1 MTEAHEPTSVD
12 RSVDGPMAPT
22 TIPSS
27 PHGDP
32 VPEISHENSKAL
44 REMMTIAI
52 PSVATM
58 TSYTIMAFVDKFMV
72 KDIGEDPVY
81 IAAQSN
87 GSMFVWMFMAYVLG
101 MNGVINSFVSQNLG
115 AGKPERGAAY
125 VWNGLWIGLLYFFVL
140 MAPMY
145 WLLPGFFAEPWMFG
159 KDAELASL
167 STDYAQI
174 VLIGGVFVIGARSLH
189 HYFYGM
195 HRAKVV
201 LVSAIVGNLTN
212 VFMNLL
218 LIFGETG
225 MPVPEGWLGSYI
237 IGPISEPMAWL
248 ATSMGIEAM
257 GLKGAAIGTVAG
269 SAAEFVIPLILFLSP
284 KYARLF
290 GTRKAWRASA
300 KCFKDLF
307 RVGAAPGFMFINEMA
322 CWTIL
327 MVWLVPR
334 GGEAV
339 GDDPVLHNTVGWIA
353 LQYMHLSFMPA
364 VGISIATQAMVGK
377 AMGMGRPDIALART
391 MLAMKITLGYMGL
404 CALCFVV
411 FREQLIEVFINEG
424 TSIEERTRLIE
435 IGVLIMIA
443 AAVFQVFDAV
453 AITLTGA
460 LRGAGD
466 TVWPGVL
473 TVILSWVCIPG
484 IGYALIKFVP
494 QLGSIGPWIGASLYI
509 IGLGIGLGFRF
520 WGGKWKTMTLVD
532 GDSEPDLDPFD
543 DVMPDPTLT
552 GS

>member
-1 MTEAHEPTSVD
+1 MGVDLTEVHEPTSVD
-12 RSVDGPMAPT
+12 RSADSPSAPT
-22 TIPSS
+22 PGPKVTGEDS
-27 PHGDP
+27 G
-32 VPEISHENSKAL
+32 AL
-44 REMMTIAI
+44 REMLTIAI

-115 AGKPERGAAY
+115 AKKAERGAAY
-125 VWNGLWIGLLYFFVL
+125 AWNGLWVGLLYFVVL
-140 MAPMY
+140 MVPMY
-145 WLLPGFFAEPWMFG
+145 WMIPGLFSQSWMFG
-159 KDAELASL
+159 DDPQLAGL
-167 STDYAQI
+167 STEYAQV
-174 VLIGGVFVIGARSLH
+174 VLLGGVFVIGARTLH

-195 HRAKVV
+195 HRASVV
-201 LVSAIVGNLTN
+201 LISAVLGNITN
-212 VFMNLL
+212 LLVNLL
-218 LIFGETG
+218 LIFGDAG
-225 MPVPEGWLGSYI
+225 MPVPEGWLGSYV
-237 IGPISEPMAWL
+237 IGPISEPIALL
-248 ATSMGIEAM
+248 ASSLGIEAM
-257 GLKGAAIGTVAG
+257 GITGAAIGTLMG
-269 SAAEFVIPLILFLSP
+269 SAVEFVVPFLLFISP

-300 KCFKDLF
+300 KCLKDLF
-307 RVGAAPGFMFINEMA
+307 KVGAAPGFMFANEMV

-327 MVWLVPR
+327 LVWLIPR

-364 VGISIATQAMVGK
+364 VGISIAAQAMVGK
-377 AMGMGRPDIALART
+377 AMGRGRPDIALART
-391 MLAMKITLGYMGL
+391 MLALKITLGYMGL

-411 FREQLIEVFINEG
+411 FREPLIAVFINEG
-424 TSIEERTRLIE
+424 TSVEERARLIE
-435 IGVLIMIA
+435 IGVKIMIA

-466 TVWPGVL
+466 TVWPGVV
-473 TVILSWVCIPG
+473 TIILSWVCIPG
-484 IGYALIKFVP
+484 VGWLLIVVMP
-494 QLGSIGPWIGASLYI
+494 EWGSIGPWIGASLYI
-509 IGLGIGLGFRF
+509 IGLGIALGFRF

-532 GDSEPDLDPFD
+532 PDAEPDLDPFD
-543 DVMPDPTLT
+543 DILPDPTLT
-552 GS
+552 SG